1 MDGDEILVLLALDA
15 LRREQLAERT
25 LVVTVQSNLGVDAAV
40 RAAGGRVERTD
51 VGDRYVLER
60 MRTCGA
66 RLGGESSGHII
77 NLDQSPTGDGL
88 AAALGVLAVMRS
100 SGQSLSVLRRGLV
113 KFPQGQRN
121 LKVMA
126 KRALAD
132 CVHLVAVQA
141 ELEREFGAR
150 GRAMV
155 RFSGTEPKLRLLA
168 EGESDAVVHGAL
180 DRLEAAARADLE
192 IIPK

>member
-1 MDGDEILVLLALDA
+1 
-15 LRREQLAERT
+15 
-25 LVVTVQSNLGVDAAV
+25 VQSNLGVDAAV

-60 MRTCGA
+60 MRACGA
-66 RLGGESSGHII
+66 RLGGESSGHVI
-77 NLDQSPTGDGL
+77 NLDLSPTGDGL
-88 AAALGVLAVMRS
+88 AAALGVLAVMRA
-100 SGQSLSVLRRGLV
+100 SGQPLSQLRRSLA

-121 LKVMA
+121 LKVAA

-132 CVHLVAVQA
+132 CVNLLAVQA

-168 EGESDAVVHGAL
+168 EGENENTVRVAL

-192 IIPK
+192 VI